1 MKRIVLLL
9 FLLSIF
15 EAANSQ
21 PQFYERTYGL
31 GRGVII
37 DHALNGN
44 FIIGANTGVYPNNQ
58 AYYFLIDENGDTLRT
73 MSCPNLNLNCIRQT
87 DEGGFVLMGDTGI
100 YPNKLA
106 MVYKTDSIGTIIW
119 NSAYPSDEWGTW
131 GSCVTPNYDSGYY
144 ISFVDDGAG
153 SDNTYYV
160 VKTDSTGNNLDTAI
174 VQSPES
180 SFLQNP
186 NSMLLTPDSG
196 VVVAT
201 SVPVFGLTR
210 IIKFDTGL
218 NTEWNKVYRDTTGTV
233 ELNGNSIIRL
243 NSNAYLVTGYTTPIG
258 GGPGACGYL
267 IKTDLNGDSIWSK
280 QYCFSN
286 HSTRFISTAENANGD
301 FYIAGEYSDSSQRSI
316 LLVKANSLGDTLW
329 TRLFPGLGYAFPKS
343 LILDN
348 DQNPMVVGYTKDT
361 VSNQE
366 FIYLIKTDTSG
377 LISAIESNYSEGEL
391 QLKLYPNPVH
401 SVLTIRCNNLNGKSY
416 SLSLRN
422 VMDQLVL
429 CKGGESGSANL
440 EVEIDFTKLPGGLYF
455 LEAWVDGRRTIN
467 RIVKY

>member
-1 MKRIVLLL
+1 MKRIVVLL
-9 FLLSIF
+9 FLLSTF
-15 EAANSQ
+15 AVANSQ

-31 GRGVII
+31 GRGVMI
-37 DHALNGN
+37 DRALNGN
-44 FIIGANTGVYPNNQ
+44 FIIGANTEVYPNNQ
-58 AYYFLIDENGDTLRT
+58 AFYFLIDENGDTLRT
-73 MSCPNLNLNCIRQT
+73 MSCPGLNLNCIRQIS
-87 DEGGFVLMGDTGI
+87 EGGFVLMGDTGI

-106 MVYKTDSIGTIIW
+106 IVYKTDTIGTIIW

-131 GSCVTPNYDSGYY
+131 GSCVAPNYDNGYY
-144 ISFVDDGAG
+144 ISLVDDGAG

-210 IIKFDTGL
+210 IIKFDAGL
-218 NTEWNKVYRDTTGTV
+218 NTEWNKVYNDTAGV
-233 ELNGNSIIRL
+233 LELNGNSIIRL
-243 NSNAYLVTGYTTPIG
+243 NSNAYLISGYTTPIG

-267 IKTDLNGDSIWSK
+267 LKTDLNGDSIWSK

-286 HSTRFISTAENANGD
+286 HSARFVSAAENANGD
-301 FYIAGEYSDSSQRSI
+301 FYIAGEYSDSLQRSI

-329 TRLFPGLGYAFPKS
+329 TRIFPGMGYAFPKC

-377 LISAIESNYSEGEL
+377 LISALESNYSESEL
-391 QLKLYPNPVH
+391 QLNLFPNPVH
-401 SVLTIRCNNLNGKSY
+401 SVLTVSCSNIKGKSF

-422 VMDQLVL
+422 VIGQLL
-429 CKGGESGSANL
+429 FSKQEKNGNPNF
-440 EVEIDFTKLPGGLYF
+440 EVKIDLADLPSGLYF
-455 LEAWVDGRRTIN
+455 LEAWVDGRRTISRVMKN
-467 RIVKY
+467 